1 MFNFFAW
8 YNYWMATGQS
18 DAYDLPYPLA
28 EDNVNVHG
36 DIKQL
41 VEKLEAVL
49 PLASYSQVNVLN
61 NSGQV
66 INAGDPV
73 YVTGYTTATTVAKAT
88 QSTTA
93 PILGLAKSSIV
104 NNANGIVVVSGI
116 IQNINTS
123 AFAAGDILHAGTNGG
138 LTNAELPGGAVAVV
152 VYAAENGIVSVD
164 SKGNGTWGALKAGL
178 A

>member
-1 MFNFFAW
+1 
-8 YNYWMATGQS
+8 MATGQS

-49 PLASYSQVNVLN
+49 PLASYSQINVLN
-61 NSGQV
+61 NSGEN
-66 INAGDPV
+66 ISAGDPV
-73 YVTGYTTATTVAKAT
+73 YVTGYTTATTVARAKHD
-88 QSTTA
+88 TTA
-93 PILGLAKSSIV
+93 PILGLAKTAIV
-104 NNANGIVVVSGI
+104 NNASGIIVVAGI

-123 AFAAGDILHAGTNGG
+123 AFSAGDILYCGETGG
-138 LTNAELPGGAVAVV
+138 LTNNQEHGGAVAVV
-152 VYAAENGIVSVD
+152 IYAAESGIVSVD